1 MPSPTFVAVSSRVT
15 VPGTGGGSTT
25 VDCPAGVVDD
35 DIVLLVY
42 VKLNNATP
50 ASLSS
55 ADFGAQVV
63 GFDNSTFDLSYG
75 IHMLRASSE
84 PSTYTISETANTSG
98 GFAFT
103 VAYRGVPNTASPIY
117 EDIQT
122 YLAPSATT
130 SPIPLPTATA
140 TSSTSI
146 LVGFALEFKTAT
158 VTFTPGG
165 SLVERYDNNVSTR
178 SFALFDE
185 AISSAGSISGRTIT
199 PSGSARCRTVSI
211 VLPGTAGG
219 GGGGGVPIKAFRI
232 IHG

>member
-1 MPSPTFVAVSSRVT
+1 MASPTFVGAGSVVT
-15 VPGTGGGSTT
+15 VPGAGGGS
-25 VDCPAGVVDD
+25 VSVPAPAGLADD
-35 DIVLLVY
+35 DIVLLFY
-42 VKLNNATP
+42 IKGNNATP
-50 ASLSS
+50 AVLST
-55 ADFGAQVV
+55 ADFGSQVV
-63 GFDNSTFDLSYG
+63 GFDNSTFDISYG
-75 IHMLRASSE
+75 IYMLRAASE
-84 PSTYTISETANTSG
+84 PSSWTIEQTASTTTG
-98 GFAFT
+98 LAFA
-103 VAYRGVPNTASPIY
+103 AAWRGVPNTASPIY

-165 SLVERYDNNVSTR
+165 SLTERYDNNVSAR

-185 AISSAGSISGRTIT
+185 AISGSGSISGRTIT

-219 GGGGGVPIKAFRI
+219 GGGGIPIKAFRI